1 VLLTGTG
8 VALDAATATLGID
21 PTTPAPLTYNKTFII
36 DFTLTPSGATPPPT
50 GTVVF
55 SFDGQNQAPQ
65 QIQPSGTAAG
75 DASIASHAF
84 PHESAGQHTV
94 QVHYEGDA
102 NYASVES
109 PVLNLTIDQATVQNV
124 LTITADSANPLSAA
138 PTDSVNLLATLT
150 PSIAGSFTGTVTFYA
165 GTTSLGV
172 VNVYTD
178 PVTKIPTGSL
188 TVKTLALGFYTIT
201 AVYSGN
207 ANYAG
212 QTSNALSLVISN
224 PTFTV
229 SPSNTTASATA
240 TSPGVYNMIVTS
252 YANFQGGVDFACS
265 GLPANAYCIF
275 RPGVASL
282 NDLPNTTPTTVP
294 SVPVVLRIEVSQNP
308 QTVTGSQPSSF
319 GWIGAMMAAT
329 LLFVARRKRSIRGLI
344 ATSLLVLLTF
354 GGMAALNGC
363 TASTF
368 TSPMY
373 TTPAGTYQVTVV
385 ATGTP
390 LQKGSTSPSPSADN
404 VTSTFQLSVTVK

>member
-1 VLLTGTG
+1 
-8 VALDAATATLGID
+8 
-21 PTTPAPLTYNKTFII
+21 
-36 DFTLTPSGATPPPT
+36 
-50 GTVVF
+50 
-55 SFDGQNQAPQ
+55 
-65 QIQPSGTAAG
+65 
-75 DASIASHAF
+75 
-84 PHESAGQHTV
+84 
-94 QVHYEGDA
+94 VHYEGDA

-124 LTITADSANPLSAA
+124 LTITADSATPLSAA
-138 PTDSVNLLATLT
+138 PTDSVNMLATLT
-150 PSIAGSFTGTVTFYA
+150 PSIVGSFTGTVTFYA
-165 GTTSLGV
+165 GTTALGTSS
-172 VNVYTD
+172 VYQD
-178 PVTKIPTGSL
+178 PTTKIITASL
-188 TVKTLALGFYTIT
+188 TVKTLPLGFYTIT

-229 SPSNTTASATA
+229 TPSTTTGSATA
-240 TSPGVYNMIVTS
+240 TSPAVYNMVVTS

-282 NDLPNTTPTTVP
+282 TDLPNVIPTTVP
-294 SVPVVLRIEVSQNP
+294 SVPVVLRVEVSQNP

-319 GWIGAMMAAT
+319 GWIGALMAAT
-329 LLFVARRKRSIRGLI
+329 LLLVARRKRSIRGLL
-344 ATSLLVLLTF
+344 ATSLLLLLTF
-354 GGMAALNGC
+354 GGMAALSGC

-390 LQKGSTSPSPSADN
+390 LIKGSTTPQPPAAN
-404 VTSTFQLSVTVK
+404 VTSTFQLAVTVK